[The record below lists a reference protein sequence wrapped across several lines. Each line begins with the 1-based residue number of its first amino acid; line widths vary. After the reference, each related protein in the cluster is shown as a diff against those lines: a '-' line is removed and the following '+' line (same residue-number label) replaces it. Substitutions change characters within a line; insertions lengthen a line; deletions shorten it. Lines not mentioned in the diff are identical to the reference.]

1 MALLTKEIETVLTT
15 GGFVRFPK
23 LSEATISTNQRVT
36 AVTDSFSRAKLTV
49 DSGANTILFTSQT
62 GTTTDYNCVNV
73 HTLDSQSAIGPV
85 SIPGYVYTGNFS
97 GCVYYLYKTGLN
109 EVTGVHAYNGMVTV
123 TTKRFLRSPKITQ
136 VPREFGPQGHF
147 TGGGGA
153 TQICR
158 HPTRGQLQLGKT
170 IGDPAGED
178 CLNFL
183 SCVERTVATTFLFST
198 KGTKEGVRVR
208 RLLDKFIDKF

>member
-1 MALLTKEIETVLTT
+1 MALLTDQIETVLTT
-15 GGFVRFPK
+15 GGLVRFPK
-23 LSEATISTNQRVT
+23 LGEATISTNQRVT
-36 AVTDSFSRAKLTV
+36 SVTDSFSRAKLTV
-49 DSGANTILFTSQT
+49 DGSNTILFSSQT

-73 HTLDSQSAIGPV
+73 HTLDSQSALGPV
-85 SIPGYVYTGNFS
+85 GVPGYVYTGNFS

-123 TTKRFLRSPKITQ
+123 KTKRLLRSPKITQ
-136 VPREFGPQGHF
+136 VAREFGPQGHF
-147 TGGGGA
+147 TGGGA
-153 TQICR
+153 KQICR
-158 HPTRGQLQLGKT
+158 HPTRGQLQLGKV

-198 KGTKEGVRVR
+198 KGTMEGVRVK
-208 RLLDKFIDKF
+208 RLLDKFVDKF